1 MDLKIE
7 RLLDAI
13 GKAIVRELLKN
24 GRISFSEL
32 GRVVGLSTPAVAE
45 RVRKMEEAGLIT
57 GYHAAVNGD
66 LLGPSI
72 LAFIHLDIEPNLY
85 DRVKKQV
92 NQLPQVV
99 ECHHISGEGAFILK
113 VVVASVGDLETL
125 VAKFSPFGRTK
136 TTIVL
141 SSLAEKSPLPG
152 MLS

>member
-45 RVRKMEEAGLIT
+45 RVRKMEAAGLIT
-57 GYHAAVNGD
+57 GYHAAINGD

-72 LAFIHLDIEPNLY
+72 LAFIHLDTTAALY
-85 DRVKKQV
+85 DRVKAQAR
-92 NQLPQVV
+92 QDFQVV

-152 MLS
+152 MFS

>member
-7 RLLDAI
+7 RLLDSI